1 MKKLGY
7 GLLLAT
13 LVLSSSNVVSANNQN
28 MGSIVTTPSK
38 VAGASKI
45 NNAAVQSNIYLV
57 NFDLQYGYAKRQYSG
72 PMSFSSGT
80 IKFQFDSLETSSSV
94 DPKVFVTLFKK
105 DSAGNYVELSNTFTV
120 KRPVNGDGD
129 IISFGINAV
138 AGEKYYVELLN
149 QSAEGTGTKPNAFGS
164 LRVFAQ

>member
-13 LVLSSSNVVSANNQN
+13 LVLGSSSVVSASNQ
-28 MGSIVTTPSK
+28 SATTVVTTPSK
-38 VAGASKI
+38 VTGMNS
-45 NNAAVQSNIYLV
+45 AAVQSNIYLV

-72 PMSFSSGT
+72 PMSFASGT
-80 IKFQFDSLETSSSV
+80 IKFQFDSLDTSSSAN
-94 DPKVFVTLFKK
+94 PKVFVTLFKK
-105 DSAGNYVELSNTFTV
+105 DSSGNYVELSNTFKV
-120 KRPVNGDGD
+120 NDPVNGDGD

-138 AGEKYYVELLN
+138 PGEKYYVELVN